1 MDTATPIGRAATGA
15 VRKRSPGAG
24 CTRPTSGSL
33 TCGRRSS
40 CASRSAASAPGTGGE
55 SARRMSTTSS
65 TTRATGQSSATV
77 ATSRASVTVAIAAR
91 RREKCTKI
99 AANQSAA
106 ALRRGGRLGRSGA
119 SRERRAGLPCRPLP
133 GGQKVWARPLKTAC
147 PPSCEIFSPRGIFGN
162 LLRVPR
168 SLTGAVMN
176 FLLPRPL
183 DTRGAGNAQEQK
195 TKRRSAWAEGLRLM
209 RGVLT

>member
-40 CASRSAASAPGTGGE
+40 CASRSAASAPGTGDG
-55 SARRMSTTSS
+55 SARRTWTTSS
-65 TTRATGQSSATV
+65 TTRATGRPSATET
-77 ATSRASVTVAIAAR
+77 TSRASATAAIAAR
-91 RREKCTKI
+91 RREKCTRI

-106 ALRRGGRLGRSGA
+106 VRRRGGRLGRSGA

-133 GGQKVWARPLKTAC
+133 GVRKFGRC
-147 PPSCEIFSPRGIFGN
+147 PWKPP
-162 LLRVPR
+162 
-168 SLTGAVMN
+168 A
-176 FLLPRPL
+176 LPRTRFFPHGEFSKSPACSPL
-183 DTRGAGNAQEQK
+183 FDRGGHEFPPTPLPSNREGRGM
-195 TKRRSAWAEGLRLM
+195 RRSTASGGESD
-209 RGVLT
+209 